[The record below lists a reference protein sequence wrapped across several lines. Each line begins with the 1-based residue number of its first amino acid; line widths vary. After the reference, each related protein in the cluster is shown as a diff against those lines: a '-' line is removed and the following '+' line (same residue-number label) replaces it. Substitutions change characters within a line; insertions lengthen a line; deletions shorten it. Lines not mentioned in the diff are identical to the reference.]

1 MNKFARRLRDF
12 RSDTVTLP
20 TPAMKQAMIQA
31 ELGDDVYQ
39 EDPTINQLQ
48 SQVAKMFGKEAGL
61 LVPSGTM
68 GNLAAIL
75 VHCGRG
81 DGLILGHLSHINYY
95 EQGGMSSLGGI
106 VPRVVHNHLDGT
118 LDLDEVHDWI
128 LPEHPVF
135 TNITAIALENTHNIR
150 GGKVLTDAYM
160 RSVADICKKHGFG
173 LHLDG
178 SRLLNAYIYL
188 REKDP
193 SLTLQSYVSSVD
205 SLNLCFSKNLGA
217 PIGSIILGTEKFIHA
232 ADRWRKALGGG
243 MRQAGIIAAAA
254 LHALETYEEIITR
267 DHQNAQIFAKGLIEL
282 GYEVDIPQTNIIN
295 FSPRTGTAAELS
307 KKLKEKDILINA
319 RPNSN
324 VLRIVTHRDVS
335 EEDIDHT
342 LTVMK
347 HLN

>member
-1 MNKFARRLRDF
+1 MNKLVRRLRDF

-31 ELGDDVYQ
+31 ELGDDVYR
-39 EDPTINQLQ
+39 EDPTINHLQ

-68 GNLAAIL
+68 GNLASIL
-75 VHCGRG
+75 AHCGRG
-81 DGLILGHLSHINYY
+81 DGLILGHLSHLNYY

-106 VPRVVHNHLDGT
+106 VPRVVHNHIDGT
-118 LDLDEVHDWI
+118 LDLDEIQQWI
-128 LPEHPVF
+128 LPDNPVF

-150 GGKVLTDAYM
+150 GGKVLTDSYM
-160 RSVADICKKHGFG
+160 KTVAEICKKNGFG

-178 SRLLNAYIYL
+178 SRLLNAYIHL
-188 REKDP
+188 KAKDP
-193 SLTLQSYVSSVD
+193 NLTLESYSSSVD

-217 PIGSIILGTEKFIHA
+217 PIGSIILGTEKFIHS

-254 LHALETYEEIITR
+254 LHALESYEENITR
-267 DHQNAQIFAKGLIEL
+267 DHKNAQIFAKGLAEL
-282 GYEVDIPQTNIIN
+282 GYQVDTPQTNIIN
-295 FSPRTGTAAELS
+295 FSPKIGTPGELS
-307 KKLKEKDILINA
+307 KKLKEKDVLINA

-324 VLRIVTHRDVS
+324 VLRAVTHRDVS
-335 EEDIDHT
+335 EEDIHHT
-342 LTVMK
+342 LSIMK
-347 HLN
+347 NLQ